1 MHEQPHNDAHHDG
14 RSSAKVGSI
23 SQLPHSDAR
32 SKVVFVAFVD
42 GAAQEEEAA
51 MHVESAAKSATT
63 TRMILKRDE
72 SRAKSAAGE
81 RALEREL
88 SFGRPSS
95 GLSL

>member
-51 MHVESAAKSATT
+51 MHVESAATSATT

-81 RALEREL
+81 RALQQGGQL
-88 SFGRPSS
+88 F
-95 GLSL
+95 